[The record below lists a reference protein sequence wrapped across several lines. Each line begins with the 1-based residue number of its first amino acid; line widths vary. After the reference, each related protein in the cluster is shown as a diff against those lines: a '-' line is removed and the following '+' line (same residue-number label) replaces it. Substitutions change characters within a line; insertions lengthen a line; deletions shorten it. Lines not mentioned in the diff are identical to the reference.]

1 MNEVLERKPIKI
13 MKPGSS
19 SIKEYIQEVWLYR
32 HLIVVFAKQEFKVQY
47 AQTKLSVLWVVLR
60 PLLVIAIFTLIFDRL
75 IHIPGQ
81 LYPYPLFAI
90 TGLIIWNNFSFM
102 VNNSGN
108 VIINNQQLIKKMY
121 FPRVILLFAKL
132 LNSLVEVGATF
143 ILLLLLLLLWQYP
156 ISYHLVFAPIF
167 VGAGLIT
174 GLCVSIWLNALTIKH
189 RDLHQFVPTL
199 IGFMVWLMPVFY
211 PATII
216 PSEYSFI
223 LYLNPI
229 AGAMQ
234 GFRWAILG
242 DTLPS
247 IWYIPSFIVT
257 VVLLLWGGVV
267 FIRAED
273 ELADII

>member
-1 MNEVLERKPIKI
+1 MEKVLERKPIKI
-13 MKPGSS
+13 VKPGSS

-102 VNNSGN
+102 VNNGGN

-121 FPRVILLFAKL
+121 FPRVILIFAKL
-132 LNSLVEVGATF
+132 LNSLVEVCVTF
-143 ILLLLLLLLWQYP
+143 ILLLLLLLAWQHP
-156 ISYHLVFAPIF
+156 VSYRILVSPFFILL
-167 VGAGLIT
+167 GLLP
-174 GLCVSIWLNALTIKH
+174 GLCVSLWLNALTIKH

-199 IGFMVWLMPVFY
+199 VGFLVWLMPVFY
-211 PATII
+211 PGTIV

-234 GFRWAILG
+234 GLRWAILG

-247 IWYIPSFIVT
+247 SWYIPSFIVT
-257 VVLLLWGGVV
+257 VGLLLWGSLV

-273 ELADII
+273 DLADII